1 MKTLSIAAA
10 LLLAFGT
17 VSFAQDAS
25 STTKTSTTKT
35 TPIIHAT
42 KHNPNRDLPPAKF
55 KHPPCT
61 KTPAAK

>member
-10 LLLAFGT
+10 LLFAFGT
-17 VSFAQDAS
+17 VTFSQDAS

-35 TPIIHAT
+35 TTTIHAK
-42 KHNPNRDLPPAKF
+42 KHNPNHDLPPAKF
-55 KHPPCT
+55 KHPQVT